1 MPASRN
7 EVAVAAMTAFAAGAG
22 PPENTIA
29 TRFNLFG
36 TLHCKL
42 GRGGLPSFASGAL
55 LGAID
60 MTIDPESLGYET
72 PPIEFN
78 YTWRDTVVYAL
89 GVGATPAEE
98 LDYLYEGRGPKVLP
112 AFCTIPTFAAFDAL
126 VDRIGC
132 DRRGLV
138 HHAQR
143 MDVFKLLRPNARL
156 QVTGRVAGLYD
167 LKRMAMSVF
176 SIDAYDEDDE
186 LIIRGEVTLLL
197 RNDGGFGGERPPKTE
212 RVALPER
219 EPDFEIRDPIAPTQ
233 ALLYRL
239 SGDYNPLHADP
250 EFAAQ
255 AGFDKPILH
264 GLCTYG
270 YAGRAVIRGACGGDP
285 DSLATLRGQFSNPV
299 FPGDTLIV
307 CGWIEG
313 KRVILGVSTEERP
326 DALCLS
332 NAYAVLR

>member
-1 MPASRN
+1 MP
-7 EVAVAAMTAFAAGAG
+7 
-22 PPENTIA
+22 
-29 TRFNLFG
+29 
-36 TLHCKL
+36 
-42 GRGGLPSFASGAL
+42 
-55 LGAID
+55 ID
-60 MTIDPESLGYET
+60 AQSLGYEN

-89 GVGATPAEE
+89 GVGASADEE

-112 AFCTIPTFAAFDAL
+112 TFCTIPTFAAFDAL

-132 DRRGLV
+132 DRRGMV
-138 HHAQR
+138 HHSQQIEL
-143 MDVFKLLRPNARL
+143 FKPLRPNAQLR
-156 QVTGRVAGLYD
+156 VVGKVAGLYD
-167 LKRMAMSVF
+167 LKRFAMSVF

-186 LIIRGEVTLLL
+186 LAIQGEVTLLL

-212 RVALPER
+212 RVKLPER
-219 EPDFEIRDPIAPTQ
+219 DPDFEAHERVEPTQ

-255 AGFDKPILH
+255 AGFDGPILH

-270 YAGRAVIRGACGGDP
+270 YAGRALVRDACGGNADK
-285 DSLATLRGQFSNPV
+285 LRTLRAQFSNPV
-299 FPGDTLIV
+299 FPGDTLIIR
-307 CGWIEG
+307 GWNQGE
-313 KRVILGVSTEERP
+313 RVVLGVSTEERP
-326 DALCLS
+326 DKSCLS